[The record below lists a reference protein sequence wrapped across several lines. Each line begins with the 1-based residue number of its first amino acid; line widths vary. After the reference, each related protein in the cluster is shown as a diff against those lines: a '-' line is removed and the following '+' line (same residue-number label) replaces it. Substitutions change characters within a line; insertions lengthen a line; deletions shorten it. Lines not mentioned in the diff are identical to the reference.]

1 MYNSKKDSTGNVRE
15 QVLNKCWDYLNCH
28 FSNFSEANKIKIAL
42 ALGQKSMPQQ
52 IEQEIKVT
60 MMSDIKLN
68 GKSLEIDIGKY
79 NRITRDA
86 FNPGEITSSNN
97 EN

>member
-1 MYNSKKDSTGNVRE
+1 MNTTHEEKQATRE
-15 QVLNKCWDYLNCH
+15 LLNKTRIYLLDNFH
-28 FSNFSEANKIKIAL
+28 KFSEYNKIKVAL
-42 ALGQKSMPQQ
+42 ALNLRAMPQQ

-60 MMSDIKLN
+60 TMSDIKLN
-68 GKSLEIDIGKY
+68 GKALEIDIGKY